1 MSRKTKDMDA
11 MAAVAIRDAL
21 AKVVAENRRR
31 KLPLTLWRN
40 GKVALLLASK
50 VRLTK
55 RKKANYARI

>member
-1 MSRKTKDMDA
+1 MDA